1 MTSEKPQLHVVFG
14 HSAAVTLRQALEVAG
29 REGVVVAPCDHFSF
43 GPIDKDDANARSQWV
58 ENELGQRDWD
68 EIIEYSAP
76 VLSASIAACR
86 PPIAWIS
93 PDSAGSVAGFL
104 WWLSHMEGKDCL
116 VLDVPRL
123 SLLGPDAMSGY
134 LDQAA
139 PLLAARRE
147 SSLALWR
154 KLQVENA
161 PLRVLGDNGLMS
173 APIEYF
179 DPTLLQHV
187 TPEWQKMSL
196 IVGRTLFDFFENGIS
211 QTDDIV
217 LAARLAVLAEAGIM
231 EWRGDFSHMARCE
244 MRLPA

>member
-1 MTSEKPQLHVVFG
+1 
-14 HSAAVTLRQALEVAG
+14 
-29 REGVVVAPCDHFSF
+29 
-43 GPIDKDDANARSQWV
+43 
-58 ENELGQRDWD
+58 
-68 EIIEYSAP
+68 
-76 VLSASIAACR
+76 
-86 PPIAWIS
+86 
-93 PDSAGSVAGFL
+93 
-104 WWLSHMEGKDCL
+104 MEGKDCL

-179 DPTLLQHV
+179 DPALLQHV

-217 LAARLAVLAEAGIM
+217 LAARLAVLAEAGIL
-231 EWRGDFSHMARCE
+231 EWRGDFSHMAHCE